1 MFGASRSVVSSMP
14 ARKRSGKSART
25 WKSSLR
31 SVCLVRSAIFPLFR
45 SEAACARNLSTRSR
59 SSALNCPRSMAIPCR
74 RASFASSDG
83 DVGPPGPPGGG
94 RGDGEGDGVGDG
106 VGDGALHFACA
117 PHALGIR
124 PACAPHALGIRPACA
139 PHAFGSPLVC
149 FGVLFRRLSHRAPA
163 ADLAISLRSSL

>member
-31 SVCLVRSAIFPLFR
+31 SVCLIRSAIFPLFR

-94 RGDGEGDGVGDG
+94 RGDGEGDG
-106 VGDGALHFACA
+106 DGAGVIAGTPQAFCRRFA
-117 PHALGIR
+117 
-124 PACAPHALGIRPACA
+124 
-139 PHAFGSPLVC
+139 
-149 FGVLFRRLSHRAPA
+149 GVSQAFRRRLYQPTGRKSLSSGPLEELQERHRGWIFSIPS
-163 ADLAISLRSSL
+163 DPPW